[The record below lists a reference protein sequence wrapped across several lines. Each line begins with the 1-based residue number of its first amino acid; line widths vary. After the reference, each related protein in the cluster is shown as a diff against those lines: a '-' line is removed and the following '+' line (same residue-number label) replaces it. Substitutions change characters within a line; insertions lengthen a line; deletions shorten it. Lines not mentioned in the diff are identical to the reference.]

1 MKNTKQICVYMYIK
15 IHSKIL
21 KDFYYLLNPNGKK
34 NMELEFSLSVSL
46 NITIE
51 IITLSSQ
58 LKSYKISKRIHIL
71 TEIPSLYLDFSKLIQ
86 NAQ

>member
-1 MKNTKQICVYMYIK
+1 MKNTKHICVYMYIE

-21 KDFYYLLNPNGKK
+21 KDSIIYSTLMEKK

-71 TEIPSLYLDFSKLIQ
+71 TEIP
-86 NAQ
+86 